1 MAASDKLD
9 KTDFKILKILQENGC
24 ISNLE
29 LSGQVGLSATPTFE
43 RVKKLEKMK
52 AIRGYHADLDPQMLG
67 LGIETFMMVSL
78 SDTGSDSV
86 NNFIKKINE
95 IEEVLECYRIM
106 GSSSDYMMKIIVK
119 DMPAYEHLAMERIRK
134 IKEVGQ
140 LRSVVILSTLK
151 KSHSLPI

>member
-1 MAASDKLD
+1 
-9 KTDFKILKILQENGC
+9 
-24 ISNLE
+24 
-29 LSGQVGLSATPTFE
+29 
-43 RVKKLEKMK
+43 
-52 AIRGYHADLDPQMLG
+52 
-67 LGIETFMMVSL
+67 
-78 SDTGSDSV
+78 
-86 NNFIKKINE
+86 
-95 IEEVLECYRIM
+95 M